1 MNPKFVANTTNFAVA
16 RKSSRIVIG
25 SSSFHHRL
33 ANTCRRSCT
42 DGVSAVAN
50 AAWLSLRKIG
60 SDAPRGRKTANQVG
74 ASKSARPCSELARFG
89 KAAYTLVREIPSPCH
104 FSKEGLM
111 GSERTSRRELLKGG
125 TALAGGVTLAERAS
139 SPAQA
144 HSHPISPVT

>member
-50 AAWLSLRKIG
+50 AAWLSLQKIG

-74 ASKSARPCSELARFG
+74 ASKFARPCSELARFG

-111 GSERTSRRELLKGG
+111 GSERTIPRDVLNGG
-125 TALAGGVTLAERAS
+125 SASAGGCAWGQSSAS
-139 SPAQA
+139 Q
-144 HSHPISPVT
+144 